1 MFIGEPLVHPF
12 RRIDF
17 AHGDVRV
24 VLGKFREHGL
34 QPLTVAAPRRV
45 EVEYYQLVRGVFEE
59 RADGR
64 GVDLDYFRRGRG
76 CQGADEER
84 PHHQRWMAVHS
95 LSF

>member
-1 MFIGEPLVHPF
+1 MRIGEPLVHPF
-12 RRIDF
+12 RRVDF
-17 AHGDVRV
+17 SDGDVG
-24 VLGKFREHGL
+24 VLRREFMKYGL
-34 QPLTVAAPRRV
+34 QPLAVAAPGRV
-45 EVEYYQLVRGVFEE
+45 EVKYNKFVRGVFEE

-64 GVDLDYFRRGRG
+64 GVDLDDFRRGRG